1 MSTVEQVTATLPAP
15 KARRQSLWRAVLR
28 TSEGKIGIGLGVV
41 HDRAHRHRPASSGP
55 PRTTTSPLPARAR
68 RRRTGSAPTPW
79 VATCS
84 AASFTAART
93 VLLIPLVAVTLS
105 LIIGGSLGLFGAYW
119 GGWPDVV
126 ISKVFDV
133 ILTLPPLLIVLVIIG
148 GLGSSDTVLIITV
161 ALVYAPGMGRVVRG
175 TAQSVIV
182 NPYVLSAQ
190 ARGERDLSII
200 FREVLPN
207 VTGPTL
213 AEFGLRLTYG
223 ILFVATLSF
232 LGLGVQPP
240 ASDWGLDGGGEPR
253 PDHGG
258 AVGHDAS
265 GARHHRAGRRA
276 QSQRRRPLQ
285 GPRRRRPEPAGRD
298 MSAAPSAAGRDSAG
312 RAPAP
317 RRASSADGAALV
329 VEDLSVGYHQKDG
342 GVLRVVANVDLK
354 LFPGQVLGLAGESG
368 CGKSTAALAAV
379 GYRHPGG
386 VILSGRSTLGDIE
399 LLEMR
404 PSDLR
409 LLWGGQVAYISQNA
423 GMSLNPALTIAP
435 ALRRGAATSRG
446 PARRRGHGARAGAA
460 DVRAAARSQGRRCCA
475 TRTS

>member
-15 KARRQSLWRAVLR
+15 EARRQSLWRAVLR
-28 TSEGKIGIGLGVV
+28 TTEGKIGIGLGVFMIGLIV
-41 HDRAHRHRPASSGP
+41 LGQLLGPATDYNVAAPGSGSSVAHWF
-55 PRTTTSPLPARAR
+55 
-68 RRRTGSAPTPW
+68 GSDALGRD
-79 VATCS
+79 VLSRFLAGGG
-84 AASFTAART
+84 T

-119 GGWPDVV
+119 GGRPDIV

-175 TAQSVIV
+175 TAQSVMV

-240 ASDWGLDGGGEPR
+240 ASDWGLMVAENRGLITVAPWATMLPALGITAL
-253 PDHGG
+253 
-258 AVGHDAS
+258 AVA
-265 GARHHRAGRRA
+265 
-276 QSQRRRPLQ
+276 LNL
-285 GPRRRRPEPAGRD
+285 
-298 MSAAPSAAGRDSAG
+298 
-312 RAPAP
+312 
-317 RRASSADGAALV
+317 SADAL
-329 VEDLSVGYHQKDG
+329 S
-342 GVLRVVANVDLK
+342 RV
-354 LFPGQVLGLAGESG
+354 LAGDELSR
-368 CGKSTAALAAV
+368 LAM
-379 GYRHPGG
+379 
-386 VILSGRSTLGDIE
+386 I
-399 LLEMR
+399 
-404 PSDLR
+404 
-409 LLWGGQVAYISQNA
+409 
-423 GMSLNPALTIAP
+423 
-435 ALRRGAATSRG
+435 
-446 PARRRGHGARAGAA
+446 
-460 DVRAAARSQGRRCCA
+460 
-475 TRTS
+475 

>member
-1 MSTVEQVTATLPAP
+1 MSTVEQVVTTLPAP

-28 TSEGKIGIGLGVV
+28 TSEGKIGIGLGIFMIGLIVIGQV
-41 HDRAHRHRPASSGP
+41 FGPTTDYNAAAPGSG
-55 PRTTTSPLPARAR
+55 S
-68 RRRTGSAPTPW
+68 
-79 VATCS
+79 S
-84 AASFTAART
+84 AAHWFGTDALGRDVLSRFLHGGVT

-119 GGWPDVV
+119 GGRPDVV

-240 ASDWGLDGGGEPR
+240 ASDWGLMVAENRGLITVAPWGTMLPALGITAL
-253 PDHGG
+253 
-258 AVGHDAS
+258 AVA
-265 GARHHRAGRRA
+265 
-276 QSQRRRPLQ
+276 LNL
-285 GPRRRRPEPAGRD
+285 
-298 MSAAPSAAGRDSAG
+298 
-312 RAPAP
+312 
-317 RRASSADGAALV
+317 SADALSRV
-329 VEDLSVGYHQKDG
+329 LAGDDLS
-342 GVLRVVANVDLK
+342 R
-354 LFPGQVLGLAGESG
+354 LAM
-368 CGKSTAALAAV
+368 
-379 GYRHPGG
+379 
-386 VILSGRSTLGDIE
+386 I
-399 LLEMR
+399 
-404 PSDLR
+404 
-409 LLWGGQVAYISQNA
+409 
-423 GMSLNPALTIAP
+423 
-435 ALRRGAATSRG
+435 
-446 PARRRGHGARAGAA
+446 
-460 DVRAAARSQGRRCCA
+460 
-475 TRTS
+475 

>member
-15 KARRQSLWRAVLR
+15 EARRQSLWRAVLR
-28 TSEGKIGIGLGVV
+28 TTEGKIGIGLGAFMIGLIVLGQLLG
-41 HDRAHRHRPASSGP
+41 PATDYNVAAPGSG
-55 PRTTTSPLPARAR
+55 S
-68 RRRTGSAPTPW
+68 
-79 VATCS
+79 S
-84 AASFTAART
+84 AAHWFGTDALGRDVLSRFLAGGGT

-119 GGWPDVV
+119 GGRPDVV

-190 ARGERDLSII
+190 ARGERDLAII

-240 ASDWGLDGGGEPR
+240 ASDWGLMVAENRGLITVAPWGTLLPALGITAL
-253 PDHGG
+253 
-258 AVGHDAS
+258 AVAFN
-265 GARHHRAGRRA
+265 
-276 QSQRRRPLQ
+276 L
-285 GPRRRRPEPAGRD
+285 
-298 MSAAPSAAGRDSAG
+298 
-312 RAPAP
+312 
-317 RRASSADGAALV
+317 SADALSRV
-329 VEDLSVGYHQKDG
+329 LAGDDLS
-342 GVLRVVANVDLK
+342 R
-354 LFPGQVLGLAGESG
+354 LAM
-368 CGKSTAALAAV
+368 
-379 GYRHPGG
+379 
-386 VILSGRSTLGDIE
+386 I
-399 LLEMR
+399 
-404 PSDLR
+404 
-409 LLWGGQVAYISQNA
+409 
-423 GMSLNPALTIAP
+423 
-435 ALRRGAATSRG
+435 
-446 PARRRGHGARAGAA
+446 
-460 DVRAAARSQGRRCCA
+460 
-475 TRTS
+475 

>member
-15 KARRQSLWRAVLR
+15 EARRQSLWRAVLR
-28 TSEGKIGIGLGVV
+28 TTEGKIGIGLGAFMIGLIVLGQLLG
-41 HDRAHRHRPASSGP
+41 PATDYNVAAPGSG
-55 PRTTTSPLPARAR
+55 S
-68 RRRTGSAPTPW
+68 
-79 VATCS
+79 S
-84 AASFTAART
+84 AAHWFGTDALGRDVLSRFLDGGGT

-119 GGWPDVV
+119 GGRPDVV

-240 ASDWGLDGGGEPR
+240 ASDWGLMVAENRGLITVAPWGTMLPALGITAL
-253 PDHGG
+253 
-258 AVGHDAS
+258 AVA
-265 GARHHRAGRRA
+265 
-276 QSQRRRPLQ
+276 LNL
-285 GPRRRRPEPAGRD
+285 
-298 MSAAPSAAGRDSAG
+298 
-312 RAPAP
+312 
-317 RRASSADGAALV
+317 SADALSRV
-329 VEDLSVGYHQKDG
+329 LAGDDLS
-342 GVLRVVANVDLK
+342 R
-354 LFPGQVLGLAGESG
+354 LAM
-368 CGKSTAALAAV
+368 
-379 GYRHPGG
+379 
-386 VILSGRSTLGDIE
+386 I
-399 LLEMR
+399 
-404 PSDLR
+404 
-409 LLWGGQVAYISQNA
+409 
-423 GMSLNPALTIAP
+423 
-435 ALRRGAATSRG
+435 
-446 PARRRGHGARAGAA
+446 
-460 DVRAAARSQGRRCCA
+460 
-475 TRTS
+475 